1 MAVEVGDNQIGGG
14 ERGVVDAAGLD
25 DDERLGAGAV
35 DAAGVAEGVGSEA
48 AAGNFA
54 VGVEDFFAERGEEHG
69 VQFTVVS
76 GQLSV
81 VRGRRASE
89 RCSALYGCILL

>member
-1 MAVEVGDNQIGGG
+1 MAVEVGNDQIGGG

-54 VGVEDFFAERGEEHG
+54 VGVRELGTGIRDQRSEIRD
-69 VQFTVVS
+69 QRT
-76 GQLSV
+76 
-81 VRGRRASE
+81 ASRE
-89 RCSALYGCILL
+89 